1 MKIEFR
7 KIPYTKSDFNI
18 ADDLLIC
25 EGTFFKES
33 NRIVAVDMTLCG
45 QTMVD
50 CDICGDTFSLSIDEK
65 QKFKVYD
72 GLSEVEDLDMIECQD
87 HMVDFDEIVH
97 SEISSIKS
105 DYHYCDKCKNEKQE

>member
-7 KIPYTKSDFNI
+7 KIPYTKSDLKI
-18 ADDLLIC
+18 TDDLLIC

-33 NRIVAVDMTLCG
+33 SRIVAVDMTMSG
-45 QTMVD
+45 QTTVD
-50 CDICGDTFSLSIDEK
+50 CDICGDTFDLSIDEV
-65 QKFKVYD
+65 QKFKVCD
-72 GLSEVEDLDMIECQD
+72 GISEDEDLDMIECQN
-87 HMVDFDEIVH
+87 HIVDFDEIVQ